1 MTSLRSVAS
10 AHPDDHKA
18 EPARI
23 PWRARAVGVLSSLAM
38 VVAGGVLAGP
48 AQADNR
54 VTPGN
59 FTGYGFDQCVAPTQA
74 AMDRWLTASPY
85 WAVGIYI
92 SGDSRGCPTQP
103 NLTPAWVTSQLQN
116 GWRLLPLTVGPQA
129 SCTTRERYLSQVRIS
144 PDPARAYAAARRQ
157 GRQEAA
163 KTVLAAQ
170 KLGISER
177 STLWYDI
184 EAFDTSGTRCR
195 ESALTFLSAW
205 TTRLHALGYV
215 SGVYSSAASGIRML
229 DNADTD
235 NPGAYTMPDQVW
247 IADWNGRADLA
258 SAHVRSESWM
268 PHARVHQYL
277 GPHTETHGGVSIEV
291 DSNYMSLGRGSV
303 APAEIAV
310 CGGVRISYRDYFR
323 LQRGDTGRRVAALQ
337 CLLRRNGTYSGA
349 ISGSFDRPTGQAVL
363 AYQRARGLTSDR
375 AVTLSTWTSILST
388 GAHPVLKYG
397 SAERAVRRI
406 QRSLN
411 AAVDA
416 HLPITGLYYSDT
428 AAAVRRYQALRDLP
442 PTGVVTEATW
452 AEMERGEV
460 WRPVPPPQADFT
472 VSSYNVLGSSHTV
485 GSTTYESGT
494 QRITRGVDLLASY
507 GTDLVGFNEL
517 QRDQLNTF
525 LEVTDGRYDI
535 YPGSELDRR
544 DSVNSIA
551 WLAEMWEPVEQRT
564 FLIPYHEGTLRR
576 QPIVLLRHKETG
588 LLTYFVNVH
597 NPATNR
603 DHPDS
608 DPYRIEATNIE
619 IDLINELSRTGVP
632 VVLLGDMNERA
643 YYFCRMSGEAPMKA
657 ARGGTNVDG
666 DCDAQR
672 PVSVSWI
679 FGSIPLGLSNY
690 IEDETAREQRITDHR
705 VLFSDV
711 HIDGARFPEAVSV
724 PAPPG

>member
-1 MTSLRSVAS
+1 MSPLRSAAKPF
-10 AHPDDHKA
+10 AHDSQ
-18 EPARI
+18 RSTGS
-23 PWRARAVGVLSSLAM
+23 WRARAVATLSSLALL
-38 VVAGGVLAGP
+38 VAGAVLAAP

-59 FTGYGFDQCVAPTQA
+59 FTGYGFDQCVAPTQT

-103 NLTPAWVTSQLQN
+103 NLTPAWVTTQLQN

-129 SCTTRERYLSQVRIS
+129 SCTTRERYLGQVRIS
-144 PDPARAYAAARRQ
+144 PDPASAYAEARRQ

-170 KLGISER
+170 KLGISQR

-215 SGVYSSAASGIRML
+215 SGVYSSAASGIKML
-229 DNADTD
+229 DDADTYT
-235 NPGAYTMPDQVW
+235 PGDYTMPDQVW
-247 IADWNGRADLA
+247 IAEWNGRADLA
-258 SAHVRSESWM
+258 STYVRSESWM

-277 GPHTETHGGVSIEV
+277 GPHTETHHGVSIEV
-291 DSNYMSLGRGSV
+291 DSNYMSLGQGSV

-323 LQRGDTGRRVAALQ
+323 LQHGDTSRRVAALQ
-337 CLLRRNGTYSGA
+337 CLLRRNGTYSGR
-349 ISGSFDRPTGQAVL
+349 ISGSFDDATGQAVL
-363 AYQRARGLTSDR
+363 AYQRARGLATGGG
-375 AVTLSTWTSILST
+375 VTLSTWTSILSS
-388 GAHPVLKYG
+388 GSHPVLKYG
-397 SAERAVRRI
+397 SAKRAVRRI
-406 QRSLN
+406 QRALN

-416 HLPITGLYYSDT
+416 HLPVNGLYYADT
-428 AAAVRRYQALRDLP
+428 AAAVRTYQALRDLP
-442 PTGVVTEATW
+442 QTGVVTDANW

-460 WRPVPPPQADFT
+460 LRPVAPPRAEFT

-485 GSTTYESGT
+485 GSTEYESGT
-494 QRITRGVDLLASY
+494 KRITRGVDLLASY

-525 LEVTDGRYDI
+525 LDVTDGQYDI
-535 YPGSELDRR
+535 YPGAELAVR

-551 WLAEMWEPVEQRT
+551 WIAGMWDLVEKRT
-564 FLIPYHEGTLRR
+564 FLIPYHEGTMRR
-576 QPIVLLRHKETG
+576 QPIVLLRHIETG

-603 DHPDS
+603 DHPGS
-608 DPYRIEATNIE
+608 DPYRVEATNIQV
-619 IDLINELSRTGVP
+619 DLINELSRTGVP

-643 YYFCRMSGEAPMKA
+643 YYFCRMTGEAPMKA
-657 ARGGTNVDG
+657 ARGGTNIDG
-666 DCDAQR
+666 ECDAQR

-679 FGSIPLGLSNY
+679 FGSIPLGLTNY
-690 IEDETAREQRITDHR
+690 IEDETAREELITDHR

-711 HIDGARFPEAVSV
+711 QIDGAQFPKAVSA
-724 PAPPG
+724 PAP